1 MIRGQKVCVRQMS
14 SLQTQEVDAGL
25 GRRRG
30 TARRFRTDG
39 RVRVPRPRL
48 REPRRFHLAL
58 PFFFFFFSRHFRELP
73 QLHVICTQARWRAA
87 TVLSTTSHPM
97 PRLAAAPSARVH
109 GGWGHPAPSLS
120 LSSHRCV
127 TFGRGAGALQ
137 HVMSHHLVLPSG
149 FWFGRK
155 KA

>member
-1 MIRGQKVCVRQMS
+1 M
-14 SLQTQEVDAGL
+14 AGCGSPDL
-25 GRRRG
+25 GS
-30 TARRFRTDG
+30 AISAPSIWHSQN
-39 RVRVPRPRL
+39 V
-48 REPRRFHLAL
+48 
-58 PFFFFFFSRHFRELP
+58 FFFLFVVFESLVP

-127 TFGRGAGALQ
+127 TFGRGAE
-137 HVMSHHLVLPSG
+137 
-149 FWFGRK
+149 GRK
-155 KA
+155 KVKKIGRRSCMCT